1 MRKTVRRGKKSA
13 RRTKSK
19 MSKKAMRRSSKK
31 KAKKST
37 KRKKVNK
44 QSSWNVSSSKWS
56 IVPGKKEKGSAKKS
70 KKSKKSKKGPTAW
83 NKHMMAVY
91 KSMKAKNSE
100 YKLQD
105 AMKDAKKTYKK

>member
-13 RRTKSK
+13 RRTKSR

-31 KAKKST
+31 KKKST
-37 KRKKVNK
+37 KRK
-44 QSSWNVSSSKWS
+44 
-56 IVPGKKEKGSAKKS
+56 
-70 KKSKKSKKGPTAW
+70 SKKGPTSW